1 MNQKRTF
8 SELISKSPFGPIQVH
23 MGKSKECA
31 KELLVFLDA
40 ATDNDWD
47 KATISRKQII
57 QLEKDADE
65 LKAEREI
72 EYQNECFC
80 LHICNKRPGR
90 EARALNHPSG
100 QAVKLRH

>member
-40 ATDNDWD
+40 A
-47 KATISRKQII
+47 
-57 QLEKDADE
+57 
-65 LKAEREI
+65 
-72 EYQNECFC
+72 
-80 LHICNKRPGR
+80 
-90 EARALNHPSG
+90 
-100 QAVKLRH
+100 